1 MIQLKGQQRVDVRKT
16 GEQSLGMSKVVVSS
30 AGAGKD
36 PDISDEASRGDA
48 SPHTHEDAASLPIS
62 HASNSTIATLMG
74 HRSIRA
80 FTQERVDPDAIT
92 TILEAALHAPTSSFY
107 QQTTII
113 QVRDPDIREQIHQ
126 ASGQPYVGGT
136 RGELLI
142 FVADLHRNAQIRRE
156 AGEAVDVMGR
166 TTLYVQAFD
175 DTMIAAQNA
184 VVAAESL
191 GLGTV
196 YLGSINGDARLVIR
210 ALKLPKLTMPVVGLL
225 IGHPDQ
231 SPQLKPRLPLHVTT
245 GVDAYPEVQDWHA
258 SLADY
263 DAAVSQYYDLRDS
276 HRRIDSF
283 TKQVANKL
291 GSGRSEQE
299 DLLAVLHEQ
308 GLLLR

>member
-1 MIQLKGQQRVDVRKT
+1 
-16 GEQSLGMSKVVVSS
+16 MSKVEGSNTVE
-30 AGAGKD
+30 GG
-36 PDISDEASRGDA
+36 
-48 SPHTHEDAASLPIS
+48 TASLPTS
-62 HASNSTIATLMG
+62 PAPNPTIATLMQ

-80 FTQERVDPDAIT
+80 FTDEPVEPDVMT

-113 QVRDPDIREQIHQ
+113 RVRDPEIREQIHQ

-136 RGELLI
+136 HGELLI

-166 TTLYVQAFD
+166 TTQYVQAFD
-175 DTMIAAQNA
+175 DTMLAAQNA

-231 SPQLKPRLPLHVTT
+231 SPQLKPRLPLHITT
-245 GVDAYPEVQDWHA
+245 GVDTYPEVQDWHA
-258 SLADY
+258 ALADY
-263 DAAVSQYYDLRDS
+263 DIVVGQYYDLRNS

-291 GSGRSEQE
+291 GNGRSEKE